1 MSPRRRIKHFIAG
14 GAGSGRLKT
23 VFPPP
28 AQVRPSSL
36 KIHNSH
42 LRLCLLSCA
51 APKLLPHV
59 TKLRVK

>member
-28 AQVRPSSL
+28 DASQTVIVENTQLASSSL
-36 KIHNSH
+36 F
-42 LRLCLLSCA
+42 
-51 APKLLPHV
+51 
-59 TKLRVK
+59 TKLRRAETAAPRDQAPR